1 MVIVSSDGS
10 LRKWCAFRKALLI
23 GLVAKMDTALSK
35 EDNNIKSEISPPE
48 VFVVGALALVV
59 VNNIKSEISPRKY
72 LWMVYC
78 NWW

>member
-35 EDNNIKSEISPPE
+35 RGQQYRI
-48 VFVVGALALVV
+48 
-59 VNNIKSEISPRKY
+59 
-72 LWMVYC
+72 
-78 NWW
+78 